1 MYPAPLTLYYGAAVN
16 KELSNGE
23 YKFFKVGF
31 FGSSGITVS
40 LAVGQGEVSMYA
52 GDQSQSVSDVE
63 GNYDWTIMTD
73 WYKDIFIDPASVNR
87 SIGYTTM
94 YITLKSN
101 ASFSNVTI
109 DTSYGDTSTVG
120 KFRC

>member
-1 MYPAPLTLYYGAAVN
+1 
-16 KELSNGE
+16 
-23 YKFFKVGF
+23 
-31 FGSSGITVS
+31 
-40 LAVGQGEVSMYA
+40 MYA

-63 GNYDWTIMTD
+63 DNYDWTLTTD
-73 WYKDIFIDPASVNR
+73 WYEDIFIDPTSVNR
-87 SIGYTTM
+87 SIGYTM

-120 KFRC
+120 KSQAVYVDVNKLANE